1 MKAQP
6 KWDLIPE
13 GVSKEYVEDFRNHL
27 YASFRYL
34 FQTEPTPLQYAM
46 ADQLQSDLDGF
57 QLQAGRGAG
66 KSVLTASFA
75 SWLLLR
81 NPNTTIMVL
90 SASAMKST
98 EFVSMTRRILSVV
111 PYMKHLE
118 PGPQTADSAFGFNV
132 ETRTSINQDKS
143 VFARGVSGQITGSH
157 ADWVILDDVE
167 IEKNSHTA
175 EARERLLNKV
185 WEIEQIR
192 NPGDDGG
199 IRILGTPQQAE
210 SIYNK
215 MRSGYPIHKYPALIP
230 DPDMPG
236 QMADCTDYIL
246 ELDLEPG
253 DSTQPE
259 RFSNEILAE
268 RKGKVGPKLF
278 SLHYHLDTSLADAD
292 RYPLRL
298 SDLLVLD
305 VDREQAPSKLIWAT
319 KEPVK
324 NIPSFGLSGDVM
336 YEPMWISNTYE
347 PYKQIVMHVDPSGRG
362 ADETAIVITAY
373 LNGFVYV
380 LDLFGLDGGY
390 DAGTLKKI
398 VRTAMEYECDRILY
412 ESNFGDAMFGQLLI
426 PVAQNM
432 GCRAGIE
439 EYRVS
444 GAKEQ
449 RIISTLEPVMGSH
462 RLVFD
467 KRAIRSEETQRQI
480 TRITE
485 VRGSLKHDDR
495 VDVLASSVSYWED
508 MMALNVD
515 TELERRAYDEDQA
528 MINSWADDDRR
539 MLYFLP
545 EERGAVKINGRL
557 VGAPKQRNVLSR
569 FKNRYRR

>member
-1 MKAQP
+1 MKAP
-6 KWDLIPE
+6 IDWDAIPQ
-13 GVSKEYVEDFRNHL
+13 GVSKEYVTDFRNHL
-27 YASFRYL
+27 FACFKYL
-34 FQTEPTPLQYAM
+34 FNTEPTPLQYAM

-81 NPNTTIMVL
+81 NPNVTIMVL

-111 PYMKHLE
+111 PYMKYLE

-132 ETRTSINQDKS
+132 ETRSSINQDKS
-143 VFARGVSGQITGSH
+143 VYARGVSGQITGSH
-157 ADWVILDDVE
+157 ADWVIIDDVE

-192 NPGDDGG
+192 NPGDGGG
-199 IRILGTPQQAE
+199 IRILGTPQNAE

-215 MRSGYPIHKYPALIP
+215 MRTGYPIHKFPALMP

-236 QMADCTDYIL
+236 QMADCTDYIMEL
-246 ELDLEPG
+246 ELDAG
-253 DSTQPE
+253 QSTQPE
-259 RFSNEILAE
+259 RFSDDTLAE
-268 RKGKVGPKLF
+268 RKAKVGPKLF

-298 SDLLVLD
+298 SDLLVID
-305 VDREQAPSKLIWAT
+305 VDREVAPTKLIWAT
-319 KEPVK
+319 KDSVK
-324 NIPSFGLSGDVM
+324 NIPSYGLSGDM
-336 YEPMWISNTYE
+336 LYEPMWVSTDYE

-362 ADETAIVITAY
+362 ADETAIAITAY

-390 DAGTLKKI
+390 ADGTLKKI
-398 VRTAMEYECDRILY
+398 IRTAMEYECNMIMY

-426 PVAQNM
+426 PVAQQM
-432 GCRAGIE
+432 GCGAAIE

-480 TRITE
+480 TRITD

-495 VDVLASSVSYWED
+495 VDALASAVSYWED
-508 MMALNVD
+508 LMAIDVD
-515 TELERRAYDEDQA
+515 AVLSRQAEDADRAMLD
-528 MINSWADDDRR
+528 SWADDDRR
-539 MLYFLP
+539 MLHFLP
-545 EERGAVKINGRL
+545 EERGAVKINGKYPGRK
-557 VGAPKQRNVLSR
+557 VVTNMLSR
-569 FKNRYRR
+569 YTNKYRR

>member
-1 MKAQP
+1 MKAP
-6 KWDLIPE
+6 IHWDNIPE
-13 GVSKEYVEDFRNHL
+13 GVSKDYVTDFRNHL
-27 YASFRYL
+27 FACFKYL
-34 FQTEPTPLQYAM
+34 FNTEPTPLQYAM
-46 ADQLQSDLDGF
+46 ADKLQSDLDGF

-81 NPNTTIMVL
+81 NPNVTIMVL

-118 PGPQTADSAFGFNV
+118 PGPNTPDSAFGFNV
-132 ETRTSINQDKS
+132 ETRSSVNQDKS

-157 ADWVILDDVE
+157 ADWVIIDDVE

-192 NPGDDGG
+192 NPGDGGG
-199 IRILGTPQQAE
+199 IRILGTPQNAE

-215 MRSGYPIHKYPALIP
+215 MREGYPIHKYPALMP
-230 DPDMPG
+230 DEDMPG
-236 QMADCTDYIL
+236 QVADCSEYIL
-246 ELDLEPG
+246 ELELEPG
-253 DSTQPE
+253 ASTQPE
-259 RFSNEILAE
+259 RFSDETLSE
-268 RKGKVGPKLF
+268 RRAKIGPKLF

-298 SDLLVLD
+298 SDLLVID
-305 VDREQAPSKLIWAT
+305 CDKEQGPSKMIWAT

-324 NIPSFGLSGDVM
+324 NIPSFGLSGDVL
-336 YEPMWISNTYE
+336 YEPMWISTDYL
-347 PYKQIVMHVDPSGRG
+347 PYRQIVMHVDPSGRG
-362 ADETAIVITAY
+362 ADETAVAITAY
-373 LNGFVYV
+373 LNGYVFV
-380 LDLFGLDGGY
+380 LDLLGLEGGY

-398 VRTAMEYECDRILY
+398 IRIAEEYNVDRIMY

-426 PVAQNM
+426 PVAQSM
-432 GCRAGIE
+432 GCTAGID

-444 GAKEQ
+444 GAKEK

-485 VRGSLKHDDR
+485 IRGSLKHDDR
-495 VDVLASSVSYWED
+495 VDALGSAVKYWED
-508 MMALNVD
+508 ALALNVD
-515 TELERRAYDEDQA
+515 AELEKVQDKKDLD
-528 MINSWADDDRR
+528 MINSWQDDDRR
-539 MLYFLP
+539 MLHFLP
-545 EERGAVKINGRL
+545 EERGAVRINGKFPGRKRKVNPLNRL
-557 VGAPKQRNVLSR
+557 
-569 FKNRYRR
+569 KNKYRR